1 MKTIL
6 ITHFIILLFVI
17 PNFGW
22 AQLIS
27 VSGYVNDSSG
37 KALKNVSIFEAN
49 SGIGTI
55 TNQNGFYKLTLDKG
69 ELNLKISDNG
79 YQPLQK
85 QLELKGDTTLMVKLQ
100 PAMASKKHKKDNE
113 LHAGVETEKKSTRRG
128 FKLF

>member
-1 MKTIL
+1 MRTIL
-6 ITHFIILLFVI
+6 ITQFTLLLFVI

-22 AQLIS
+22 SQLVS
-27 VSGYVNDSSG
+27 VSGYVNDSNG

-55 TNQNGFYKLTLDKG
+55 SNENGFYKLTLDKG

-79 YQPLQK
+79 FQPFQK
-85 QLELKGDTTLMVKLQ
+85 QLELTGDTTILVKLK
-100 PAMASKKHKKDNE
+100 PELHHKKHKKQNE
-113 LHAGVETEKKSTRRG
+113 LHAGLEAEKKASRRG